1 MNILV
6 TGGCGYKGSVLI
18 PQLLEAN
25 HKITSVDTKWFG
37 DYLPQHRNLINI
49 EADIR
54 DIDKIP
60 MKGVD
65 SIIHLANIANDPA
78 VDLNPNLSWEVNVLA
93 SQQLA
98 DKAVRN
104 NVKQF
109 IFASSG
115 SVYGIKKEDKVTEEL
130 PLIPISVYNKTK
142 MVAERIFLSY
152 KDSMKI
158 HCIRPA
164 TVCGLS
170 PRMRLDVSVNMLTMH
185 ALKNKKINVFG
196 GKQTRPNIHILDIV
210 NVYKH
215 FLDNNHIESG
225 CYNAGFENMSIY
237 EIALKIKEKTNASIE
252 VTESNDP
259 RSYRQDSSKLL
270 NTGFIQKYNVEDA
283 IDEIISSYNAG
294 NLEDSDNFYT
304 VKWMKK
310 NNLEKY

>member
-98 DKAVRN
+98 DLASKASVEN
-104 NVKQF
+104 F

-115 SVYGIKKEDKVTEEL
+115 SVYGIKKELKVTEDLEL
-130 PLIPISVYNKTK
+130 LPISTYN
-142 MVAERIFLSY
+142 LS
-152 KDSMKI
+152 
-158 HCIRPA
+158 
-164 TVCGLS
+164 L
-170 PRMRLDVSVNMLTMH
+170 
-185 ALKNKKINVFG
+185 
-196 GKQTRPNIHILDIV
+196 IHI
-210 NVYKH
+210 
-215 FLDNNHIESG
+215 
-225 CYNAGFENMSIY
+225 
-237 EIALKIKEKTNASIE
+237 
-252 VTESNDP
+252 
-259 RSYRQDSSKLL
+259 
-270 NTGFIQKYNVEDA
+270 
-283 IDEIISSYNAG
+283 
-294 NLEDSDNFYT
+294 
-304 VKWMKK
+304 
-310 NNLEKY
+310 